1 MPIVPLSTSFTLRR
15 VLVRMTNDV
24 VSPLETACRAG
35 KAEGRSQAPFTRLL
49 PSASSSSPSAPPCL
63 HFPLALPSSS
73 PLPTGCHIAVA
84 EGKVTQGQLLSLW
97 AVGTGRPPW
106 RGWGPHRPGCGV
118 STASWSS
125 RCLPVLL
132 SRSRALLLLE
142 LPFLLSAEDG
152 DGSSH
157 VKHLL
162 ALRSG
167 VHLTWCRFSWG
178 SHPQCGR
185 SVTWKRG
192 FSACE
197 GVSPGLEG

>member
-1 MPIVPLSTSFTLRR
+1 MMWSAHPRQPAGQGKQRDEVRLLSPTCFLRPPHLPPLPLRACI
-15 VLVRMTNDV
+15 
-24 VSPLETACRAG
+24 SPLLYLLHPH
-35 KAEGRSQAPFTRLL
+35 SPQAV
-49 PSASSSSPSAPPCL
+49 
-63 HFPLALPSSS
+63 
-73 PLPTGCHIAVA
+73 CHIAVA
-84 EGKVTQGQLLSLW
+84 EGKVTQGQQLSLW
-97 AVGTGRPPW
+97 AVDTGRPPW
-106 RGWGPHRPGCGV
+106 RGWGPQRPGCGV

-125 RCLPVLL
+125 CCLPVLL
-132 SRSRALLLLE
+132 PRSRALLLLG

-152 DGSSH
+152 DGTSH

-185 SVTWKRG
+185 SVTWRRG
-192 FSACE
+192 LTCMW